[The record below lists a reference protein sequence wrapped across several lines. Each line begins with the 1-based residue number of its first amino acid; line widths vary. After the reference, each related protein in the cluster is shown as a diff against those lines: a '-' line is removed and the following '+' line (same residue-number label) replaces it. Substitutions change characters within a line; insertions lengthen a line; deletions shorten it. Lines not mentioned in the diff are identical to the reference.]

1 LAGDRPG
8 CATDARRYDGA
19 DRAGAGLAVAVLYV
33 LPFAVLWWFGPLAW
47 VGLVPGAVGL
57 RWTTHPPH
65 RHPLGVLYLILA
77 VVSLGAL
84 MIGLS
89 GTDTAEL
96 S

>member
-1 LAGDRPG
+1 MLAAGTGP
-8 CATDARRYDGA
+8 TV
-19 DRAGAGLAVAVLYV
+19 RASALALAVLYV

-47 VGLVPGAVGL
+47 VGLVPGGVGL
-57 RWTTHPPH
+57 RWSTHPPH
-65 RHPLGVLYLILA
+65 RRRLGVLYLGLA
-77 VVSLGAL
+77 VVSLGTL

>member
-1 LAGDRPG
+1 MPAATTGPTVRASALA
-8 CATDARRYDGA
+8 
-19 DRAGAGLAVAVLYV
+19 LAVLYV

-65 RHPLGVLYLILA
+65 RRRLGVLYLALA
-77 VVSLGAL
+77 VVSLGTL
-84 MIGLS
+84 ILGLS